1 VKLMAGRT
9 SLVLERLV
17 RATWPGGPLP
27 HLAIDL
33 SYTCHVPRMDLRRAQ
48 APRTMTQ

>member
-1 VKLMAGRT
+1 MLGRSVPGIQYGAKLIADRT

-27 HLAIDL
+27 YPAIDL
-33 SYTCHVPRMDLRRAQ
+33 T
-48 APRTMTQ
+48 